1 MNHDYSRPS
10 GGGPSPAIIVF
21 GALVVSALVFFF
33 FTRKHLQPKAM
44 PEVAANA
51 QAVPAAPEKPA
62 PVEMPAKPAAAPP
75 APEAKPV
82 PPTPKP
88 APTTL
93 GFARPLD
100 LGTQLARNLAGGDIA
115 QAAQMAGGGDAA
127 QEAAASAVL
136 EKIIKGLGYKAGPE
150 DKVQIMG
157 QVGEA
162 TRLSVP
168 LLKPGETTPLALQID
183 VERDLK
189 MGWKITKFRLPK
201 ELESALAGTPAMAAA
216 KTPEGLPVP
225 PPPAGSAAPSPAA
238 MNTPKTGGSLFVVD
252 EHPDALTFA
261 SRFVDAMLRED
272 VAAARS
278 MVDEAK
284 VAPQKLAGMCIVFE
298 EGDYALK
305 ASKPMVI
312 TVASPNES
320 WVIAQVQSEK
330 LQQATEFGLEMQRAA
345 EDQPWKIVGL
355 NLSDLLGSFAKN
367 ASKMGVPYTP
377 IVNNPKGGESLAL
390 YFEYDKATLHPRA
403 EKQLVIV
410 ADLLK
415 AKASRK
421 LHITGRTDSLGSD
434 TYNKELSMARARN
447 VKEKL
452 AALGVPADQVIT
464 EGLGKADPTGRT
476 EKKADGTDD
485 PEGRSRNRRAEI
497 LLDF

>member
-33 FTRKHLQPKAM
+33 FTRKHLQPKTA
-44 PEVAANA
+44 PEVAATA
-51 QAVPAAPEKPA
+51 PTVPAAPEKPA
-62 PVEMPAKPAAAPP
+62 PVQMPAKSAPVP
-75 APEAKPV
+75 QAPESKPV
-82 PPTPKP
+82 PPAPKP
-88 APTTL
+88 APATL

-100 LGTQLARNLAGGDIA
+100 LGTQLARSLAAGDIT
-115 QAAQMAGGGDAA
+115 QAAQMAGGGDPS

-150 DKVQIMG
+150 DKVQILG

-162 TRLSVP
+162 TRLSIP
-168 LLKPGETTPLALQID
+168 LLKPGETAPLALQLD

-189 MGWKITKFRLPK
+189 MGWKISKFRLPK
-201 ELESALAGTPAMAAA
+201 ELETALAGTPSPPAPGGQPA
-216 KTPEGLPVP
+216 
-225 PPPAGSAAPSPAA
+225 PPPAGSSPAA
-238 MNTPKTGGSLFVVD
+238 MSAAKPAGSLFVID

-272 VAAARS
+272 ITAARA
-278 MVDEAK
+278 MVDDVK
-284 VAPQKLAGMCIVFE
+284 VPPQKLAGMCIVFE

-305 ASKPMVI
+305 PSKPMVI

-330 LQQATEFGLEMQRAA
+330 LQQATEFGLEMQRPA
-345 EDQPWKIVGL
+345 EDKPWKIVGL

-403 EKQLVIV
+403 EKQLTIV

-464 EGLGKADPTGRT
+464 EGMGKADPTGRT